1 MPQFL
6 QPLVAWLAA
15 AAKSGGLWWGL
26 SISVGLAVASLAIA
40 VFVIVGWSPDR
51 FRHGAPSFLA
61 THPPVLRL
69 LGRVGKN
76 LAGVVL
82 VLLGA
87 IMALPGVPG
96 QGILTMIIGLTLLD
110 FPGKLALERRLV
122 SRPFVLRQ
130 LNALRARFRRAPL
143 ALDAP
148 ATAAAF
154 LPPAP

>member
-1 MPQFL
+1 VPDFFHRF
-6 QPLVAWLAA
+6 VAWLAA
-15 AAKSGGLWWGL
+15 AAKGGGLWWGL

-51 FRHGAPSFLA
+51 FRRGAPSFLA

-69 LGRVGKN
+69 IGRVGKN

-130 LNALRARFRRAPL
+130 LSALRRRFRRPPL

-148 ATAAAF
+148 ATGADVR
-154 LPPAP
+154 PPAP